1 MKLLS
6 NTTLFS
12 YESIN
17 DIEKKI
23 WKMGVDI
30 PLHGSELLALDWS
43 EIENSGAK
51 FRGNFSR
58 RIYVTLRNHEK
69 SKENLNNLKD
79 FADGFGQLI
88 YLKEKMAVA
97 NTPLCSFEKC
107 TVGNKELSWSFSDGH
122 LYFDYVGRAGKPMRF
137 DFSVLSEQGPEK
149 ISIYPIENS
158 SKSNNFKLE
167 LFFNNC
173 K

>member
-17 DIEKKI
+17 DTKKKI

-43 EIENSGAK
+43 EIEKSGAK

-69 SKENLNNLKD
+69 SKENLDNLKS

-88 YLKEKMAVA
+88 YLKEEMNSASES
-97 NTPLCSFEKC
+97 LCTSEKC
-107 TVGNKELSWSFSDGH
+107 SVGNKELLWTFADGH
-122 LYFDYVGRAGKPMRF
+122 LFFDYRGRSGKLMRF
-137 DFSVLSEQGPEK
+137 DFSVLGKKGPEK
-149 ISIYPIENS
+149 LSIYPIENS
-158 SKSNNFKLE
+158 SKSANFKLE
-167 LFFNNC
+167 LFFNDC